1 MKKLD
6 VIGMMAENKPFD
18 TQSNTALSPHFHG
31 HAVAGA
37 CQPTSLL
44 RPEAGSDEW
53 GSSSPEGVPLPPGT
67 HRPLFLSQLHQPL
80 YKSGFNARTINALN
94 TVKLLCRAFFQ

>member
-18 TQSNTALSPHFHG
+18 TQS
-31 HAVAGA
+31 GA
-37 CQPTSLL
+37 EAPQPTSLL

-53 GSSSPEGVPLPPGT
+53 GSSSHEGPPPG
-67 HRPLFLSQLHQPL
+67 L
-80 YKSGFNARTINALN
+80 YFCHSYINHFTNHDLMPE
-94 TVKLLCRAFFQ
+94 Q